1 MSVRAL
7 VAAGFAAAL
16 LGACERP
23 QVPPPVESSE
33 APAPSA
39 PQEPVE
45 PLDPF
50 VVMIGAERWGVL
62 IDKAY
67 QGAIEAPY
75 ANNAL
80 NDDDRLRTDRAVK
93 SGAAELIKL
102 RNMICAKGLLSG
114 ADCELGSWPAWVME
128 QPVGDLSWEELDARS
143 EWLSIQ
149 MDRFT
154 AVGCEAGRTASGD
167 RQFCDVE

>member
-7 VAAGFAAAL
+7 MAAGLAVAL
-16 LGACERP
+16 LGACEQP
-23 QVPPPVESSE
+23 QVSQPAESSE

-39 PQEPVE
+39 PQEPAE

-75 ANNAL
+75 ANSVL
-80 NDDDRLRTDRAVK
+80 DEDDKLRTDRAVK

-128 QPVGDLSWEELDARS
+128 APVANLSWEELDARS
-143 EWLSIQ
+143 EWLSTQ
-149 MDRFT
+149 MGRFT

>member
-1 MSVRAL
+1 MSVRFL
-7 VAAGFAAAL
+7 MAAGLAAAL
-16 LGACERP
+16 LGGCQTHPAVEQGP
-23 QVPPPVESSE
+23 HPV
-33 APAPSA
+33 AQ
-39 PQEPVE
+39 QEPAE
-45 PLDPF
+45 ALDPF

-75 ANNAL
+75 ANDAL
-80 NDDDRLRTDRAVK
+80 DEDDRLRTDRAVK

-102 RNMICAKGLLSG
+102 RNMVCAKGLLSG
-114 ADCELGSWPAWVME
+114 ADCDLGSWPAWVME
-128 QPVGDLSWEELDARS
+128 PPAANLSWEEMDARS

-149 MDRFT
+149 MDRFVS
-154 AVGCEAGRTASGD
+154 VGCAAGRNASGD